1 MIRISR
7 PWDDRERTKTLAQQ
21 GFPPE
26 RVTGIEPAW
35 PTWKASG
42 TRSCLSVKW
51 PLTCAYLFLIL
62 TAVVRIGP
70 HFTGRTAP
78 LRPGVLV
85 YGAASLGS
93 AQVIAMASRTGR
105 ALRRVVSQT
114 EGSVTVSL
122 CRRGGGE

>member
-1 MIRISR
+1 LDPTLPAVR
-7 PWDDRERTKTLAQQ
+7 PRY
-21 GFPPE
+21 G
-26 RVTGIEPAW
+26 
-35 PTWKASG
+35 
-42 TRSCLSVKW
+42 
-51 PLTCAYLFLIL
+51 
-62 TAVVRIGP
+62 
-70 HFTGRTAP
+70 
-78 LRPGVLV
+78 PGVLV